1 LKSEIGA
8 CEPPLKSGAR
18 RVRIRLGWLALSAKL
33 SGSNSPGK
41 SDGMTGQ
48 DSSDWLGLSGR
59 VCVVTGGGGG
69 IGRATAV
76 SLAGAGAHVAA
87 IDLDE
92 RGLEATGAE
101 LRKSGSEHV
110 VTRCDTTSA
119 DSVTAASE
127 RIEKSL
133 GPCSVLVNT
142 AAVLRPGGLDTLSLA
157 EWNAVLAVN
166 LTGYFLCAQS
176 FGRQMRKLGRGSL
189 VHIASIAGSHAQGQS
204 GAYSVSK
211 AGVIMLSRQ
220 LANEWGPH
228 GIRSNVVSPGLVV
241 TPMSQSFYDT
251 PGVTERRTAVVPA
264 RRIGMPQD
272 MADAILYLASDR
284 ASYVNGDEIIVDGG
298 FVNMLMNL
306 VPRPGF

>member
-1 LKSEIGA
+1 
-8 CEPPLKSGAR
+8 
-18 RVRIRLGWLALSAKL
+18 
-33 SGSNSPGK
+33 
-41 SDGMTGQ
+41 MTGQ

-76 SLAGAGAHVAA
+76 SLACAGARVAA

-92 RGLEATGAE
+92 RGLEVTGAE
-101 LRKSGSEHV
+101 LRKLGSEHV

-119 DSVTAASE
+119 ESVTAASE
-127 RIEKSL
+127 GIEKSL

-142 AAVLRPGGLDTLSLA
+142 AAVLRPGGLDNLSLA
-157 EWNAVLAVN
+157 EWNAVLAIN
-166 LTGYFLCAQS
+166 LTGYFLCAQT
-176 FGRQMRKLGRGSL
+176 FGRPMRKLGRGSL

-306 VPRPGF
+306 VPRPGFE